1 MLRRVGF
8 LTNNLTNYSIMT
20 TGPYEIKTD
29 LNTPSWSNKVD
40 YINHR
45 YDSYKDFPIDDIY
58 KMTNFYTKVTN
69 ILKNTEEKKDMTKT
83 FKDFVPMTFGTVT
96 KTVAYY
102 KGGIAV
108 KTKNGV
114 YKTFVGDDT
123 LGEIKTVE
131 KVIEF
136 PCVVMPTPVEDI
148 KVGDLI
154 YLSDNLYFVEN
165 FSEKKLAFS
174 MIDAETNEWK
184 QFLPMAFMGRKY
196 FSVVMNP
203 LGKTVGEF
211 FKDSAVKDYFS
222 TKEKD

>member
-1 MLRRVGF
+1 MASNTIGPLS
-8 LTNNLTNYSIMT
+8 TNYSTISSIPFNIEEVMPFDRKIN
-20 TGPYEIKTD
+20 GINDINNIDYFRLSNYKAMEFVNEIDKI
-29 LNTPSWSNKVD
+29 K
-40 YINHR
+40 
-45 YDSYKDFPIDDIY
+45 
-58 KMTNFYTKVTN
+58 
-69 ILKNTEEKKDMTKT
+69 EEKKDMTKT

-108 KTKNGV
+108 KTKSGV

-196 FSVVMNP
+196 FSTVMNP

>member
-1 MLRRVGF
+1 MA
-8 LTNNLTNYSIMT
+8 TNSYSPMT
-20 TGPYEIKTD
+20 TTSCTIKLDTD
-29 LNTPSWSNKVD
+29 INKYSSYNGYSNYGSYNLSSESINNFIQTCKETFELNLQK
-40 YINHR
+40 
-45 YDSYKDFPIDDIY
+45 
-58 KMTNFYTKVTN
+58 
-69 ILKNTEEKKDMTKT
+69 EEEKDMTKT

-108 KTKNGV
+108 KTKSGV

-154 YLSDNLYFVEN
+154 YISDNLYFVEN

-196 FSVVMNP
+196 FSTVMNP

-211 FKDSAVKDYFS
+211 FKDGAVKDYFS
-222 TKEKD
+222 TKDED

>member
-1 MLRRVGF
+1 MASNTIGSLS
-8 LTNNLTNYSIMT
+8 TNYSTISSIPFNIEEVMPFDRKIN
-20 TGPYEIKTD
+20 GINDINNIDYFRLSNYKVMEFVNEIDKI
-29 LNTPSWSNKVD
+29 K
-40 YINHR
+40 
-45 YDSYKDFPIDDIY
+45 
-58 KMTNFYTKVTN
+58 
-69 ILKNTEEKKDMTKT
+69 EEKKDMTKT

-108 KTKNGV
+108 KTKSGV

-136 PCVVMPTPVEDI
+136 PCVVIPTPVEDI

-165 FSEKKLAFS
+165 FSEKRLAFS

-196 FSVVMNP
+196 FSTVMNP
-203 LGKTVGEF
+203 LGETVGEF

-222 TKEKD
+222 TKDKN

>member
-1 MLRRVGF
+1 MAINSYSHTL
-8 LTNNLTNYSIMT
+8 NNGCSISAT
-20 TGPYEIKTD
+20 TSELSLQK
-29 LNTPSWSNKVD
+29 
-40 YINHR
+40 
-45 YDSYKDFPIDDIY
+45 
-58 KMTNFYTKVTN
+58 
-69 ILKNTEEKKDMTKT
+69 EEKKDMIKT

-96 KTVAYY
+96 KTIAYY
-102 KGGIAV
+102 KGGVAV
-108 KTKNGV
+108 KAKSGV

-136 PCVVMPTPVEDI
+136 PCVVAPTPVEDI

-154 YLSDNLYFVEN
+154 YVSDNLYFVEN

-203 LGKTVGEF
+203 LGETVGEF

-222 TKEKD
+222 TKDKD

>member
-8 LTNNLTNYSIMT
+8 LASNTIGPLSTNYSTISSIPFNIEEVMPFNRKINGINDINNIDYFRLYNT
-20 TGPYEIKTD
+20 NYKAIEFVNEIDKI
-29 LNTPSWSNKVD
+29 K
-40 YINHR
+40 
-45 YDSYKDFPIDDIY
+45 
-58 KMTNFYTKVTN
+58 
-69 ILKNTEEKKDMTKT
+69 EEKKDMTKT

-108 KTKNGV
+108 KTKSGV

-165 FSEKKLAFS
+165 FSEKRLAFS

-196 FSVVMNP
+196 FSTVMNP
-203 LGKTVGEF
+203 LGETVGEF